1 MKLLKLGRVSAIILT
16 LAASLEIAT
25 AQSLLRDQEIEEF
38 IDDLAFPIFR
48 AAGLPAEQINILLI
62 GNQTPNAFAGGLNMG
77 IHTGLL
83 TTADTPNQIEGVIAH
98 EAGHIAGGHTAR
110 SDDALTAA
118 RTPVL
123 LSLVLAAGAIA
134 AGSPQAGI
142 GLLGLGQNIGRAN
155 LLKYSRGQ
163 ESSADQAAVTYL
175 DAVNHSSV
183 GLIEFFGKLRNY
195 QVLTGRTINPY
206 LQSHPLANARVT
218 ALSRRAEESPY
229 RDYKNTEAE
238 IARLDLI
245 KAKIAGFLQ
254 QSHYTLRQYPLSDQ
268 SDPAHYARAVA
279 YYRASDI
286 DNGLR
291 EIETLLEKYPDNP
304 FFHELKGQMLF
315 EFGRV
320 ENAIAPHRRSVE
332 LSPRSALLRINLGRA
347 LLATEKDANLEEAIK
362 EFRVALDFERDNS
375 FGWFE
380 LSRAYG
386 YLGQIHLAHLASAEF
401 RYHSGDIAGA
411 NQFARRALPGLEKN
425 SPDWREAM
433 DIILTTQGDDAP
445 PIGNEEGRPSPEEN
459 TPVPKDRGDV
469 PDPPGFANFGNINE
483 GTH

>member
-1 MKLLKLGRVSAIILT
+1 MKSSKLARASAILLALT
-16 LAASLEIAT
+16 ASLDVAS
-25 AQSLLRDQEIEEF
+25 AQSLLRDQEIEDF

-48 AAGLPAEQINILLI
+48 AAGLPAEDINILLI
-62 GNQTPNAFAGGLNMG
+62 GDQTPNAFAGGLNMG

-83 TTADTPNQIEGVIAH
+83 TAADTPNQIEGVIAH

-110 SDDALTAA
+110 SDDALAA
-118 RTPVL
+118 ATRPIL
-123 LSLVLAAGAIA
+123 LSLVLAAGAVA
-134 AGSPQAGI
+134 AGAPQAGI

-175 DAVNHSSV
+175 DGVGHSSE

-195 QVLTGRTINPY
+195 QVITGRRVNPY
-206 LQSHPLANARVT
+206 LQSHPLANARMT
-218 ALSRRAEESPY
+218 ALTRRATASPY
-229 RDYKNTEAE
+229 REQRNTPEE
-238 IARLDLI
+238 ILRLDFI

-268 SDPAHYARAVA
+268 SDPARYARAVA

-286 DNGLR
+286 DNGLK
-291 EIETLLEKYPDNP
+291 EINLLIAAQPENP

-320 ENAIAPHRRSVE
+320 KDSIAPHRRSVE
-332 LSPRSALLRINLGRA
+332 LSPQSALLRINLGRA
-347 LLATEKDANLEEAIK
+347 LLASEEPEKLEEAIK
-362 EFRVALDFERDNS
+362 EFRVALDFENDNT

-386 YLGQIHLAHLASAEF
+386 YLGKVHYAHLASAEF
-401 RYHSGDIAGA
+401 RYHNRDTAGA
-411 NQFARRALPGLEKN
+411 NQFARRALPGLKKN
-425 SPDWREAM
+425 SAEWREAM
-433 DIILTTQGDDAP
+433 DIILTTQGDNGP
-445 PIGNEEGRPSPEEN
+445 PIQQATPNQSPQPPAPERKE
-459 TPVPKDRGDV
+459 RGEV
-469 PDPPGFANFGNINE
+469 PDPPA
-483 GTH
+483 